1 MSKKTYICIISVA
14 ILLPLVTMAQSPK
27 PFTFA
32 FITDIHVMPERNAP
46 KGFQAAIKIINRE
59 KPDFV
64 ITGGDL
70 IFDAL
75 KVRYARADSL
85 YNIYTDA
92 IRGFNMP
99 VYNTIGNHEYFAVY
113 PQAGPDTLS
122 PEAGTTMFENRIG
135 KTCQTFTHNGW
146 KFFLLNSVRIAGN
159 RTYYGGIDSTQVEW
173 IKKELVSTDTA
184 TPVILV
190 SHIPFRT
197 VYNQVV
203 DGAGAANDSA
213 GVILNANDVLKLF
226 TRYNLKLVLQGHQHY
241 YEEIHVGKTWFVT
254 AGSVAGAWWHG
265 EYMGVPEGYLL
276 VHTTR
281 DSVTWEYKSYGW
293 KAVK

>member
-1 MSKKTYICIISVA
+1 
-14 ILLPLVTMAQSPK
+14 LVLFTTGLSFSQK
-27 PFTFA
+27 PFTFV
-32 FITDIHVMPERNAP
+32 FMTDIHVMPERNAP
-46 KGFQAAIKIINRE
+46 KGFQAAIKTINRE

-70 IFDAL
+70 IYDAL
-75 KVRYARADSL
+75 KVKYARADSL
-85 YNIYTDA
+85 YNLYTDA
-92 IRGFNMP
+92 MKGFKMP

-113 PQAGPDTLS
+113 RNAGPDTAN
-122 PEAGTTMFENRIG
+122 PEAGTGLFEQRIG
-135 KTCQTFTHNGW
+135 KTCQTFTRNGW

-159 RTYYGGIDSTQVEW
+159 RTYYGGIDPAQVEW
-173 IKKELVSTDTA
+173 IKKELASTDTA
-184 TPVILV
+184 TPIILV

-203 DGAGAANDSA
+203 EGASAANDSA
-213 GVILNANDVLKLF
+213 GVILNANDVLNLF
-226 TRYNLKLVLQGHQHY
+226 ARYNLKLVLQGHQHY

-254 AGSVAGAWWHG
+254 AGSVAGAWWQG

-276 VHTTR
+276 VHAAK

-293 KAVK
+293 TAVK